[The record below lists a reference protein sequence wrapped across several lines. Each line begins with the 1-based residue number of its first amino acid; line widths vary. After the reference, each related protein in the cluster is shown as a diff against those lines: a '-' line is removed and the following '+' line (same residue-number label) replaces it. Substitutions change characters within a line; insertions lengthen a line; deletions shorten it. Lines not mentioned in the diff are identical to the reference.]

1 MDKGNREG
9 PYSWADGSPC
19 CNYTNWCPQ
28 KSGLYKPDCNLFYKS
43 TGQWNDHH
51 CAYTSPFICKK
62 DSLNKGNNN
71 EDKSGDQNDSA
82 HTNPIGDWRKECGL
96 SDEGKWKSSGSSST
110 TSAPGTG
117 LTIAPG
123 IPTLPPQTCSIF
135 CPTRPGSTTPFKGD
149 NLVNGLNLMLAN
161 LPKEEAPVD
170 TVSLPRTL
178 KEPTR
183 VKRQGIQLL
192 GLEGLIKNVLMLVR
206 QLLNDL
212 LPGLQKLLKDIGPDL
227 LNLLD
232 KLLGSLKELLDK
244 VLTGLI
250 NALGGNSNLLSALSG
265 GLSLLGA
272 LG

>member
-1 MDKGNREG
+1 MEVLVVPIRI
-9 PYSWADGSPC
+9 
-19 CNYTNWCPQ
+19 
-28 KSGLYKPDCNLFYKS
+28 GLR
-43 TGQWNDHH
+43 
-51 CAYTSPFICKK
+51 KK
-62 DSLNKGNNN
+62 LEN
-71 EDKSGDQNDSA
+71 
-82 HTNPIGDWRKECGL
+82 
-96 SDEGKWKSSGSSST
+96 EGKWKSSGSSST

-117 LTIAPG
+117 VTIAPG

-135 CPTRPGSTTPFKGD
+135 CPTRPGSTTPPKADVEGFLKDKIDTIKKVLGLLGPIFGSSGKPTGPLDGVLSGLNKLLDNIVEAVLSGVKGD
-149 NLVNGLNLMLAN
+149 LGPLKKLVDGLNLVLAN

-170 TVSLPRTL
+170 TPTLPRTL
-178 KEPTR
+178 AEPTR

-232 KLLGSLKELLDK
+232 KLLESLKELLDK

-250 NALGGNSNLLSALSG
+250 NALGGNSSLLSGISS
-265 GLSLLGA
+265 GLSLLGM